1 MDVDKINLNLVK
13 FKKGYGKNINVFI
26 NNKKIII
33 KTPIIKSLNGIES
46 NGKSKYFLRLDM
58 NEHSKLVSF
67 LKRIDCLT
75 RSDDCISYLGNDDL
89 KYINCFYYNNNT
101 WKVKIPFKYG
111 RFNIDIIDKE
121 GNKLTTDQINQDNNM
136 ICHIELSNIWN
147 FNNSYGCI
155 WNLKKI
161 ELQN

>member
-1 MDVDKINLNLVK
+1 MINKELSISVIKSIKNKISP
-13 FKKGYGKNINVFI
+13 F
-26 NNKKIII
+26 II

-67 LKRIDCLT
+67 LKRIDCIT

-111 RFNIDIIDKE
+111 RFNIDIMDKE
-121 GNKLTTDQINQDNNM
+121 GNKLTTNQINQDNNNHKVNM
-136 ICHIELSNIWN
+136 KALYHRK
-147 FNNSYGCI
+147 YY
-155 WNLKKI
+155 
-161 ELQN
+161 